1 MQIQV
6 SKIRKIQKKK
16 QFFYN
21 KKESI
26 LIYIYIYI
34 YIYDIYEV
42 EASL

>member
-16 QFFYN
+16 KQFFNN

-26 LIYIYIYI
+26 LIYIYI